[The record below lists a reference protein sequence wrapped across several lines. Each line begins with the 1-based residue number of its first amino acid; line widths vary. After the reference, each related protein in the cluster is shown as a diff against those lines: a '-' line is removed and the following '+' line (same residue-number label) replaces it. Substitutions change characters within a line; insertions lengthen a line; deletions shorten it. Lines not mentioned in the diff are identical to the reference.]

1 MSQPPIIMMYL
12 EAGAYIAIMLAVIGV
27 PQMLSS
33 YFDIR
38 DRRRERDELR
48 AENERIRLEQEA
60 NAERI
65 RLEQE
70 ANAERI
76 RLEQE
81 ANAERIRLEQ
91 EANAERRHQE
101 MMAMLAA
108 LMSHNAASRANDDQN
123 DLIRA
128 QQYLIADL
136 TAEVA
141 ALRQART
148 DGDNGA

>member
-60 NAERI
+60 NAER
-65 RLEQE
+65 
-70 ANAERI
+70 
-76 RLEQE
+76 
-81 ANAERIRLEQ
+81 
-91 EANAERRHQE
+91 RHQE

-108 LMSHNAASRANDDQN
+108 VMSHNAAGRANDDRN
-123 DLIRA
+123 DQTDIIRA
-128 QQYLIADL
+128 QQQLIADL

-141 ALRQART
+141 ALRQARA
-148 DGDNGA
+148 DGGNGS

>member
-1 MSQPPIIMMYL
+1 MSQPPIVMMYL

-60 NAERI
+60 NS
-65 RLEQE
+65 
-70 ANAERI
+70 ERI

-91 EANAERRHQE
+91 EANAERRHLE

-108 LMSHNAASRANDDQN
+108 VMSHNASGRASDDRNDQTDI
-123 DLIRA
+123 IRA
-128 QQYLIADL
+128 QQQLIADL

-141 ALRQART
+141 ALRHARA
-148 DGDNGA
+148 DGGNGA

>member
-60 NAERI
+60 NAER
-65 RLEQE
+65 
-70 ANAERI
+70 
-76 RLEQE
+76 
-81 ANAERIRLEQ
+81 
-91 EANAERRHQE
+91 RHQE

-108 LMSHNAASRANDDQN
+108 LMSHNAAARANDDRNDQN
-123 DLIRA
+123 GIIRA
-128 QQYLIADL
+128 QQQLIADL

-141 ALRQART
+141 ALRQSHT

>member
-60 NAERI
+60 NAER
-65 RLEQE
+65 
-70 ANAERI
+70 
-76 RLEQE
+76 
-81 ANAERIRLEQ
+81 
-91 EANAERRHQE
+91 RHQE
-101 MMAMLAA
+101 MMVLLAA
-108 LMSHNAASRANDDQN
+108 VMSHNAAGRANNDRNDQT
-123 DLIRA
+123 DIIRA
-128 QQYLIADL
+128 QQQLIADL
-136 TAEVA
+136 TVEVA
-141 ALRQART
+141 ALRQARP
-148 DGDNGA
+148 DGGNGA

>member
-1 MSQPPIIMMYL
+1 MPQPPIIMMYL

-70 ANAERI
+70 ANAER
-76 RLEQE
+76 
-81 ANAERIRLEQ
+81 
-91 EANAERRHQE
+91 RHQE

-108 LMSHNAASRANDDQN
+108 VMGHNAAGRANDDRN
-123 DLIRA
+123 DQTDIIRA
-128 QQYLIADL
+128 QQQLIADL

-141 ALRQART
+141 ALRQARAA
-148 DGDNGA
+148 GGNGA

>member
-1 MSQPPIIMMYL
+1 MTQPPLVMMYL

-70 ANAERI
+70 ANAER
-76 RLEQE
+76 
-81 ANAERIRLEQ
+81 
-91 EANAERRHQE
+91 RHQE

-108 LMSHNAASRANDDQN
+108 LMSHNAASRANGDRNDQN
-123 DLIRA
+123 DIIRA
-128 QQYLIADL
+128 QQQLITDL

-141 ALRQART
+141 ALRQARAA
-148 DGDNGA
+148 DGNGA

>member
-1 MSQPPIIMMYL
+1 MTQPPIIMMYL

-48 AENERIRLEQEA
+48 AESERIRQEQEA

-65 RLEQE
+65 RQ
-70 ANAERI
+70 
-76 RLEQE
+76 
-81 ANAERIRLEQ
+81 EQ

-108 LMSHNAASRANDDQN
+108 LMSHNATRANDDRN
-123 DLIRA
+123 DHTDIIRA
-128 QQYLIADL
+128 QQQLIADL

-148 DGDNGA
+148 DGSNGS

>member
-1 MSQPPIIMMYL
+1 MTQPPIIMMYL

-70 ANAERI
+70 ANAER
-76 RLEQE
+76 
-81 ANAERIRLEQ
+81 
-91 EANAERRHQE
+91 RHQE
-101 MMAMLAA
+101 MMTMLAA
-108 LMSHNAASRANDDQN
+108 VMSHNAAGRANDDRYDQT
-123 DLIRA
+123 DIIRA
-128 QQYLIADL
+128 QQQLIADL
-136 TAEVA
+136 TSEVA
-141 ALRQART
+141 ALRQARA
-148 DGDNGA
+148 DGGNGA

>member
-1 MSQPPIIMMYL
+1 
-12 EAGAYIAIMLAVIGV
+12 
-27 PQMLSS
+27 MLSS

-60 NAERI
+60 NAER
-65 RLEQE
+65 
-70 ANAERI
+70 
-76 RLEQE
+76 
-81 ANAERIRLEQ
+81 
-91 EANAERRHQE
+91 RHQE

-108 LMSHNAASRANDDQN
+108 LMSHNAANGDRNDQN
-123 DLIRA
+123 GIIRA
-128 QQYLIADL
+128 QQQLISDL

-148 DGDNGA
+148 DSDNGA

>member
-1 MSQPPIIMMYL
+1 MTQPPIVMMYL

-70 ANAERI
+70 ANAERM
-76 RLEQE
+76 
-81 ANAERIRLEQ
+81 RLEQ

-108 LMSHNAASRANDDQN
+108 VMSHNAGRANGEGDRDRDQT
-123 DLIRA
+123 DIIRS
-128 QQYLIADL
+128 QQQLIADL
-136 TAEVA
+136 NAELA
-141 ALRQART
+141 ELRRATTRA
-148 DGDNGA
+148 NGGNGQ

>member
-1 MSQPPIIMMYL
+1 MTQPPIIMMYL

-38 DRRRERDELR
+38 DRRRERNELR
-48 AENERIRLEQEA
+48 AEN
-60 NAERI
+60 
-65 RLEQE
+65 
-70 ANAERI
+70 
-76 RLEQE
+76 
-81 ANAERIRLEQ
+81 ERIRLEQ

-108 LMSHNAASRANDDQN
+108 VMSHNTAGRANDDRYDQT
-123 DLIRA
+123 DIIRA
-128 QQYLIADL
+128 QQQLIADL

-141 ALRQART
+141 ALRQARA
-148 DGDNGA
+148 GGGNGS

>member
-60 NAERI
+60 NAER
-65 RLEQE
+65 
-70 ANAERI
+70 
-76 RLEQE
+76 
-81 ANAERIRLEQ
+81 
-91 EANAERRHQE
+91 RHQE

-108 LMSHNAASRANDDQN
+108 VMGHNAAGRANDDRN
-123 DLIRA
+123 DQTDIIRA
-128 QQYLIADL
+128 QQQLIADL

-141 ALRQART
+141 ALRHARA
-148 DGDNGA
+148 DGGNGA

>member
-1 MSQPPIIMMYL
+1 MTQPPLVMMYL

-70 ANAERI
+70 ANAER
-76 RLEQE
+76 
-81 ANAERIRLEQ
+81 
-91 EANAERRHQE
+91 RHQE

-108 LMSHNAASRANDDQN
+108 LMSHNAASRANDDRNGQN
-123 DLIRA
+123 GIIRA
-128 QQYLIADL
+128 QQQLIADL

-141 ALRQART
+141 ALRQSHT

>member
-1 MSQPPIIMMYL
+1 MTQPPIIMMYL

-70 ANAERI
+70 ANAER
-76 RLEQE
+76 
-81 ANAERIRLEQ
+81 
-91 EANAERRHQE
+91 RHQE

-108 LMSHNAASRANDDQN
+108 LMSHNAASRANGDRNDQN
-123 DLIRA
+123 DIIRA
-128 QQYLIADL
+128 QQQLIADL
-136 TAEVA
+136 TSEVA
-141 ALRQART
+141 ALRQARA
-148 DGDNGA
+148 DGVNGS

>member
-1 MSQPPIIMMYL
+1 MPQPPIIMMYL

-60 NAERI
+60 NAER
-65 RLEQE
+65 
-70 ANAERI
+70 
-76 RLEQE
+76 
-81 ANAERIRLEQ
+81 
-91 EANAERRHQE
+91 RHQE

-108 LMSHNAASRANDDQN
+108 VMGHNAAGRANDDRN
-123 DLIRA
+123 DQTDIIRA
-128 QQYLIADL
+128 QQQLIADL

-141 ALRQART
+141 ALRQARA
-148 DGDNGA
+148 DGGNGS

>member
-1 MSQPPIIMMYL
+1 MPQPPIIMMYL

-60 NAERI
+60 NS
-65 RLEQE
+65 
-70 ANAERI
+70 
-76 RLEQE
+76 
-81 ANAERIRLEQ
+81 ERIRLEQ

-108 LMSHNAASRANDDQN
+108 VMSHNAAGRVNDDRN
-123 DLIRA
+123 DQTDIIRA
-128 QQYLIADL
+128 QQQLIADL

-141 ALRQART
+141 ALRHARA
-148 DGDNGA
+148 DGGNGA

>member
-1 MSQPPIIMMYL
+1 
-12 EAGAYIAIMLAVIGV
+12 
-27 PQMLSS
+27 MLSS

-48 AENERIRLEQEA
+48 AENERVRLEQEA
-60 NAERI
+60 NVERV
-65 RLEQE
+65 
-70 ANAERI
+70 
-76 RLEQE
+76 
-81 ANAERIRLEQ
+81 RLEQ

-108 LMSHNAASRANDDQN
+108 LMSHAAAGRANDDQN

-128 QQYLIADL
+128 QQQLIADL

-141 ALRQART
+141 ALRQARA
-148 DGDNGA
+148 DGGNGA

>member
-60 NAERI
+60 NAER
-65 RLEQE
+65 
-70 ANAERI
+70 
-76 RLEQE
+76 
-81 ANAERIRLEQ
+81 
-91 EANAERRHQE
+91 HHHK
-101 MMAMLAA
+101 MMAILAA
-108 LMSHNAASRANDDQN
+108 VMSHNAVTRANDDRN
-123 DLIRA
+123 DIIRA
-128 QQYLIADL
+128 QQQLIADL

-141 ALRQART
+141 ALRQARAA
-148 DGDNGA
+148 DGNGS